1 MPCPSWRSR
10 PMGPPAAPRL
20 GGRRP
25 RRRLFFPPPPE
36 GCRGPAFIFL
46 FILTCLPG
54 LIVSSSP
61 RLRHAVG
68 VGGYALTNGRAHRTT
83 ELLSRTYSNRLG
95 ALELCAKG
103 QPGSVAVG
111 NILMLPMKASAA
123 QGGNVHSFAHPDIT
137 RVIHQ
142 ARLRR
147 ARSSRG
153 PKQGPFPRARAL
165 PPCGGTTASRLDSPA
180 GRCLD
185 LWPHPRA
192 WRQSR

>member
-10 PMGPPAAPRL
+10 PMGPPAGPRL

-46 FILTCLPG
+46 FILTWLPG

-68 VGGYALTNGRAHRTT
+68 VGGYALTNGRAQQTT
-83 ELLSRTYSNRLG
+83 ELLSRTYSNCLG

-123 QGGNVHSFAHPDIT
+123 QGGNVRSFA
-137 RVIHQ
+137 Q
-142 ARLRR
+142 AE
-147 ARSSRG
+147 
-153 PKQGPFPRARAL
+153 PF
-165 PPCGGTTASRLDSPA
+165 GNA
-180 GRCLD
+180 GR
-185 LWPHPRA
+185 LWTHWAKVLQAFISPLE
-192 WRQSR
+192 